1 MGQQLVVSDTPLP
14 GVKIIASNASVDE
27 RGSFAR
33 WFCLSTLES
42 VLQGQHIRQVNHSVN
57 LRAGTVRGMHFK
69 IPAATELNTIDD
81 NSSQKDGYKKE
92 EYKMV
97 RCIRGKVY
105 DVVLDLR
112 PQSETFCHYFS
123 LELSEE
129 NQKMLLIP
137 PGCAHGFQAFLDNSQ
152 LLYLHTQEYQSALE
166 VGVRVDD
173 PKFNIQWP
181 LPIQHLSERDQT
193 FPLFSTSSFAEL
205 IQGAVL

>member
-1 MGQQLVVSDTPLP
+1 MGQPLVVSDTPLQ
-14 GVKIIASNASVDE
+14 GVKTIASSAVVDE

-33 WFCLSTLES
+33 WFCLSTLAA

-57 LRAGTVRGMHFK
+57 VRAGTVRGMHYK
-69 IPAATELNTIDD
+69 IPAAAELNTIDKD
-81 NSSQKDGYKKE
+81 NPLKE
-92 EYKMV
+92 EYKLV

-129 NQKMLLIP
+129 NQQMLLIP
-137 PGCAHGFQAFLDNSQ
+137 PGCAHGFQALVDNSQ
-152 LLYLHTQEYQSALE
+152 LLYLHTQEYQPALE
-166 VGVRVDD
+166 AGVRVDD

-193 FPLFSTSSFAEL
+193 FPLFSASSFSEFK
-205 IQGAVL
+205 QGTGL

>member
-1 MGQQLVVSDTPLP
+1 MGQQLVVSDTPLQ
-14 GVKIIASNASVDE
+14 GVSLITSGAAVDE

-33 WFCLSTLES
+33 WFCLSTFES
-42 VLQGQHIRQVNHSVN
+42 ILQGQHIRQVNHSVN

-69 IPAATELNTIDD
+69 ISSAAELNTID
-81 NSSQKDGYKKE
+81 NGQSQKN

-112 PQSETFCHYFS
+112 PQSETFCQYFS

-129 NQKMLLIP
+129 NQQMLLIP
-137 PGCAHGFQAFLDNSQ
+137 PGCAHGFQALLDNSQ
-152 LLYLHTQEYQSALE
+152 LLYLHTQDYQPALE
-166 VGVRVDD
+166 AGVRVDD
-173 PKFNIQWP
+173 PTFNIQWP

-193 FPLFSTSSFAEL
+193 FPLFSASSFAEL

>member
-1 MGQQLVVSDTPLP
+1 MGQQLVVSDTPLQ
-14 GVKIIASNASVDE
+14 GVKVIASSAAVDE

-33 WFCLSTLES
+33 WFCLTTLES

-69 IPAATELNTIDD
+69 ISAATELNTIDKD
-81 NSSQKDGYKKE
+81 HSQKA
-92 EYKMV
+92 EYKLV

-112 PQSETFCHYFS
+112 PQSDTFCHYFS

-129 NQKMLLIP
+129 NQQMLLIP
-137 PGCAHGFQAFLDNSQ
+137 PGCAHGFQALLDNSQ
-152 LLYLHTQEYQSALE
+152 LLYLHTQDYQPALE
-166 VGVRVDD
+166 AGVRVDD
-173 PKFNIQWP
+173 PKFNILWP

-193 FPLFSTSSFAEL
+193 FPLFSSSSFAEL